1 MPKQKTEKK
10 SALEHSKPKEIT
22 FRGIPASPGIAIGRV
37 HFLRTDSSEV
47 MPRKIAPSE
56 VEPEIERLERAIKET
71 RAAMTESRERA
82 IAMAGETIGRI
93 FDAHLLILEDEEF
106 QKEVRNRILREQ
118 FGTEF
123 IVYDTLGRTIE
134 LMEKQ
139 KGELFRERAADVRDV
154 RAQLLRFLQGNEK
167 SALKDPDEPSVLVAS
182 GLSPTDTLHIDKER
196 IQGIA
201 IDLGG
206 ATSHTAILARS
217 LEIPAVVGLGNFSSK
232 AKEGQTI
239 ILNGNSGKVLLAPT
253 TASLKE
259 YRAKRKRYQQFQ
271 SELVGLRELPS
282 MTKDGHTVEL
292 HGNIELPHEV
302 ESVLS
307 HGGSGV
313 GLFRSEYIF
322 LTRGT
327 PPNEE
332 EQFEAYKKAA
342 EALWPHPITIRTFDL
357 GGDKLHSGL
366 HTQAERN
373 PFLGWR
379 AIRVSLSL
387 PDLFRTQLRA
397 ILRASAKKNV
407 RIMFPL
413 IASLWEVRKVK
424 QALTSVKEEL
434 RREGIP
440 FDEGIPIG
448 IMVEVPSAVI
458 LADILAK
465 EVDFF
470 SIGTNDLIM
479 YTLAV
484 DRGNEMV
491 SDYYRAHHPAVLRLI
506 RDTVHRGHD
515 AGIPVGIC
523 GEIAGDPLSTVLLIG
538 LGVDELSVSP
548 AEIPEIKKIIRSIN
562 SEDCKAVA
570 EKALELTTA
579 ADVSRLLEKEMKAR
593 FADLPIWF
601 TSER

>member
-1 MPKQKTEKK
+1 MPKKKAETKSTPARRKQKET
-10 SALEHSKPKEIT
+10 T

-37 HFLRTDSSEV
+37 HFLRADSSEV
-47 MPRKIAPSE
+47 TPRKIAPYE
-56 VEPEIERLERAIKET
+56 VEPEIKRLERAIKQT

-82 IAMAGETIGRI
+82 IEMAGETVGRI

-106 QKEVRNRILREQ
+106 QKEVRSRILREQ

-123 IVYDTLGRTIE
+123 IVYDTMGRTIE

-154 RAQLLRFLQGNEK
+154 RTQLLRFLQGNEK
-167 SALKDPDEPSVLVAS
+167 SAPKGPDEPSVLVAS

-196 IQGIA
+196 IHGIA

-217 LEIPAVVGLGNFSSK
+217 LEIPAVVGLGSFSSK

-259 YRAKRKRYQQFQ
+259 YRAKRKRYQRFQ
-271 SELVGLRELPS
+271 SELAGLCELPS
-282 MTKDGHTVEL
+282 ETKDGHTVEL
-292 HGNIELPHEV
+292 HGNIELAHEV

-313 GLFRSEYIF
+313 GLFRSEYLF

-327 PPNEE
+327 SPDEE

-342 EALWPHPITIRTFDL
+342 DALWPRPITIRTFDL

-366 HTQAERN
+366 HAQSERN

-379 AIRVSLSL
+379 AIRVSLSH

-397 ILRASAKKNV
+397 ILRASVKKNV
-407 RIMFPL
+407 QIMFPL

-424 QALTSVKEEL
+424 QALKGVMEEL
-434 RREGIP
+434 RSEGIP
-440 FDEGIPIG
+440 FDEEIPVG
-448 IMVEVPSAVI
+448 IMIEVPSAVI
-458 LADILAK
+458 IADVLAP

-470 SIGTNDLIM
+470 SIGTNDLVM

-506 RDTVHRGHD
+506 RDTVQRGHD

-523 GEIAGDPLSTVLLIG
+523 GEIAADPLSTILLIG
-538 LGVDELSVSP
+538 LGLDELSVSP
-548 AEIPEIKKIIRSIN
+548 GEIPEIKKIIRSIS

-570 EKALELTTA
+570 EKALELSTA
-579 ADVSRLLEKEMKAR
+579 ADVSRLLEKEMKVR

-601 TSER
+601 TSEQ